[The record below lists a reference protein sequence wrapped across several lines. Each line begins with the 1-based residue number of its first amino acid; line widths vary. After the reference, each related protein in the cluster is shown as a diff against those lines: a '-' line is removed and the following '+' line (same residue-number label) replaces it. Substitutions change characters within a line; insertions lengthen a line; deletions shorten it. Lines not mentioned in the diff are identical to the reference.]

1 MLATF
6 QCFRLCK
13 LSLTS
18 EEASMIFN
26 AFDTSGNG
34 TLSFEE
40 FLRAI
45 RGRMSPPRKTLV
57 VKVFNE
63 LDKRGDGNGL
73 LTVDDIAPYYNAA
86 EHPSVKAGD
95 KTEQQIL
102 EELLQGFEGR
112 SGNHDGTVSLN
123 EWVGYY
129 EEMCVLGGVARSR
142 APLASVASASPA
154 QPLLSGLAVPRRLR
168 ASLCL
173 CLS

>member
-112 SGNHDGTVSLN
+112 SGNHDGTVSLD

-129 EEMCVLGGVARSR
+129 EEMCVLGGVARCARLLPPSPLPLQPSPYSR
-142 APLASVASASPA
+142 AW
-154 QPLLSGLAVPRRLR
+154 
-168 ASLCL
+168 LCL
-173 CLS
+173 DG